1 MTKAPRS
8 WRLPTQAQIE
18 QAEAE
23 FAEELRAQLE
33 QAEAEFEP
41 PEPEPEAEI

>member
-23 FAEELRAQLE
+23 FAEEFRAQLE
-33 QAEAEFEP
+33 GEP